1 MRSFPMGWIA
11 GSRDR
16 LVAAA
21 AFVLALGAV
30 EARANHVFTLS
41 GVTFSDGGTATGTL
55 TTNDALNSLVSF
67 DILTS
72 PGINIGFEYTPATAS
87 SSSTALPSILVLNTP
102 PALNNILELTFTNLS
117 AAGAPITIG
126 TNDSFEQ
133 TLNARRVVVSGQV
146 VAAAVPE
153 PSSLVMGGIATLAAL
168 ESRRGDAEPDD
179 PVNCRGHHVPAIRA
193 RSTPGRTIPAWNDCA
208 KEPGKKLG

>member
-1 MRSFPMGWIA
+1 MRSLRMGWIA

-21 AFVLALGAV
+21 ALVVALGAV
-30 EARANHVFTLS
+30 EARANHIFTLS
-41 GVTFSDGGTATGTL
+41 GVTFNDGGTATGTF

-72 PGINIGFEYTPATAS
+72 PGTNIGFEYTPATAD
-87 SSSTALPSILVLNTP
+87 SSSTALPFILVLNTP
-102 PALNNILELTFTNLS
+102 PALDHILELTFTNLT

-133 TLNARRVVVSGQV
+133 SLNARRVVVSGQV
-146 VAAAVPE
+146 VTASAVPE
-153 PSSLVMGGIATLAAL
+153 PSSLVMGGVAAL
-168 ESRRGDAEPDD
+168 AGLGIWARR
-179 PVNCRGHHVPAIRA
+179 RRA
-193 RSTPGRTIPAWNDCA
+193 G
-208 KEPGKKLG
+208 